1 MIKSC
6 RDKWTLALLE
16 GKRVARFQAFF
27 QQAEKRLRILEAA
40 TTIEDLM
47 LNPGNQFEALSG
59 DRKGRYSIRINAQW
73 RICFEFRDG
82 DAYGVEIVD
91 YH

>member
-6 RDKWTLALLE
+6 RDKWTLSLLE
-16 GKRVARFQAFF
+16 GKRVARFQAFS

-47 LNPGNQFEALSG
+47 LNPGNRFEALSG

-73 RICFEFRDG
+73 RVCFEFRDG
-82 DAYGVEIVD
+82 DAYEVEIVD